1 MERTLQH
8 TLGVPLYT
16 PENNQRNFLT
26 THNGTNA
33 MIPVEVGEPSTKRLL
48 YQQQQN
54 EDNIRVELE
63 TTDEVREI
71 TRIKEVVKL
80 RATRRYN
87 TKVQPWAFQSGD
99 LVWWVRG
106 EARKDPQAGKLGPNR
121 EGPFRVTTNLDN
133 GVYWLQELD
142 GRAIP
147 RTWNAIHLKFYFNW
161 PTLQTQCCT
170 LFPTQVFCPK
180 NRKLGFWLEGFLTR
194 HV

>member
-87 TKVQPWAFQSGD
+87 TKVKLEKIPKRESLALTGKVPSGS
-99 LVWWVRG
+99 
-106 EARKDPQAGKLGPNR
+106 Q
-121 EGPFRVTTNLDN
+121 
-133 GVYWLQELD
+133 
-142 GRAIP
+142 
-147 RTWNAIHLKFYFNW
+147 
-161 PTLQTQCCT
+161 PTLTMECT
-170 LFPTQVFCPK
+170 DYKSWMAEQSHEHGMPST
-180 NRKLGFWLEGFLTR
+180 
-194 HV
+194 